1 MRGLDRRRI
10 AGIAVLVGFAG
21 FLLTSPLYFLTS
33 GYRLD
38 IARLAIYVGILA
50 ATWSLLAGIAGQ
62 FSFAHVAIAGLG
74 AYASS
79 IWVRDVSGTVGSVWV
94 GIVIGT
100 VFAWMV
106 GTALGLLLLRLRAA
120 YLALF
125 TIAFAEMARL
135 AVVAETDLTGGRLSL
150 AVIRLPGSE
159 IAHHYLMLALLALEL
174 GIIYLLLRSRFGLFL
189 RAMRED
195 EEAAAAMG
203 VNVVRMKVL
212 IFSITSL
219 LLGFAATVYTH
230 TTPRLTPERL
240 DLLFMGQVI
249 AVAVIGGIES
259 PLAAAIGALVMF
271 GILENLRR
279 IDLSPAAFDA
289 LTVLLAV
296 AVVAMAWGVWRA
308 VRRSGER
315 VPPDAK
321 RQLGWLLATGFLLGV
336 FLYRVGDA
344 SGPGAWLVWTLFA
357 AAVAALTVFLSRMY
371 SGGLPGWFERQMP
384 RLTIAMLGAVV
395 LARMVTGTSLAVEL
409 GVWRFGVF
417 GAVLMLTLRFARNG
431 LVQPALDYFFSGR
444 HEAIAQTVSKR
455 DAAEAPEEVPA

>member
-1 MRGLDRRRI
+1 MRGLDRRRV
-10 AGIAVLVGFAG
+10 AGTAVLVAFTA

-38 IARLAIYVGILA
+38 VARLAIYVGILA

-79 IWVRDVSGTVGSVWV
+79 IWVRDVSGALGSVWV

-100 VFAWMV
+100 VFAWLI
-106 GTALGLLLLRLRAA
+106 GTGLGLLLLRLRAA

-150 AVIRLPGSE
+150 AVIPLPGSE
-159 IAHHYLMLALLALEL
+159 LAYHYLVLALLALEL
-174 GIIYLLLRSRFGLFL
+174 GVIYLLLRSRFGLFL

-212 IFSITSL
+212 VFSITSL

-230 TTPRLTPERL
+230 TTTRLAPERL
-240 DLLFMGQVI
+240 DLLFMGEVI

-259 PLAAAIGALVMF
+259 PLAAAIGAMVMF
-271 GILENLRR
+271 GVLENLRR
-279 IDLSPAAFDA
+279 IDLSPAALDV
-289 LTVLLAV
+289 LTVAV
-296 AVVAMAWGVWRA
+296 AVAVAVAAWGLWRA

-315 VPPDAK
+315 VPSGVV
-321 RQLGWLLATGFLLGV
+321 RQLGWL
-336 FLYRVGDA
+336 
-344 SGPGAWLVWTLFA
+344 
-357 AAVAALTVFLSRMY
+357 VAARAV
-371 SGGLPGWFERQMP
+371 GPVERF
-384 RLTIAMLGAVV
+384 V
-395 LARMVTGTSLAVEL
+395 
-409 GVWRFGVF
+409 
-417 GAVLMLTLRFARNG
+417 
-431 LVQPALDYFFSGR
+431 
-444 HEAIAQTVSKR
+444 
-455 DAAEAPEEVPA
+455 PEPDR